1 MYYEK
6 ETILFDIND
15 TEKKFQLIQSI
26 AKTRQELSKAMH
38 NFDFAE
44 DELIDFYTYQIKA
57 LQSKLDYL
65 TRLAKKNEIELSP
78 SSLKA
83 V

>member
-6 ETILFDIND
+6 EYVLADFND
-15 TEKKFQLIQSI
+15 NEKKFQLIQSI
-26 AKTRQELSKAMH
+26 VKTRQELLKAH
-38 NFDFAE
+38 KNFDFAE

-65 TRLAKKNEIELSP
+65 IRMAKMNEIELEHYF
-78 SSLKA
+78 LK
-83 V
+83 VI